1 MAKINN
7 EIAITDTNEDFVLA
21 GLEEALSIDLE
32 EVARELRGEPVKVN
46 LSDLTAEEQDI
57 YNYSKVLP
65 MDRLCALYGLH
76 KETVEAILN
85 KVK

>member
-1 MAKINN
+1 MEELNN
-7 EIAITDTNEDFVLA
+7 EIAITNTNEDFVLA

-32 EVARELRGEPVKVN
+32 EIARELREEPVKVN
-46 LSDLTAEEQDI
+46 LSELTPEEQDI
-57 YNYSKVLP
+57 YNFSKVLP
-65 MDRLCALYGLH
+65 MDRLCALYGIH

>member
-1 MAKINN
+1 MEELKN
-7 EIAITDTNEDFVLA
+7 EIAITNTNEDFVLA

-32 EVARELRGEPVKVN
+32 EVARELREEPVKVN
-46 LSDLTAEEQDI
+46 LSELTTEEQDI

-76 KETVEAILN
+76 KETIEAILN

>member
-32 EVARELRGEPVKVN
+32 EVARELRGEPVKVS

-57 YNYSKVLP
+57 YNYSKVLA
-65 MDRLCALYGLH
+65 MDRLCALYGIH